1 MSEFPLYALS
11 EEHQAIR
18 EAVRAVADAKIA
30 PYAAAVDEEARY
42 PHEAAAALLAS
53 DFHAPHVPEEYGGA
67 GADAL
72 ATVLVIE
79 EVARAC
85 VSSSL
90 IPAVN
95 KLGSLPVQIAGSE
108 ELKQTY
114 LTKLAKGEGGFSY
127 CLSEPD
133 AGSDAGGMKTRAVRD
148 GDEWVLDGVKR
159 WITNAGESEFY
170 TVMAVTDAEKKT
182 RGGISAFVVERSDEG
197 VSFGAPEKKLGIKGS
212 PTREV
217 YLDKV
222 RIPASRMIGE
232 EGSGFTT
239 AMKTLDHTRVTI
251 AAQAVG
257 VAQGALDYA
266 LGYAKE
272 RQQFGKSI
280 ADFQGLQFMLADMG
294 MKIEAA
300 RQMTYAAAG
309 RSERGDVLRLRRRD
323 GGHRQRRAG
332 PRRLRLHPRLPGRAD
347 DARRQDHP
355 DLRGHQPGPADR
367 DGTSAAR
374 WGAVRAL
381 TESRSGSPGQSGMMC
396 CQGRVSSKRRPLI
409 SMTSISTTFHFS
421 VATHGRSGTFS
432 ARCSSS
438 SSSRRA
444 RPRRTTLVACSS
456 TISSTSNA
464 TSGFITTPSS
474 LEPSAVRN
482 SRLRRPVAGSWST
495 A

>member
-1 MSEFPLYALS
+1 MDVLESRFMSEFPLYALS

-30 PYAAAVDEEARY
+30 PHAAAVDEEARY
-42 PHEAAAALLAS
+42 PHEAAEALLAS

-182 RGGISAFVVERSDEG
+182 RGGISAFVVEKSDAG

-232 EGSGFTT
+232 EGTGFTT

-266 LGYAKE
+266 LDYAKE

-294 MKIEAA
+294 MKVEAA

-309 RSERGDVLRLRRRD
+309 RSERGDDDLTFFGAAAKCFASDVAMEVTVNAVQVLGGYGFTRD
-323 GGHRQRRAG
+323 YPVERMMRDAKITQIYEGTNQVQRIVMARQLLAG
-332 PRRLRLHPRLPGRAD
+332 V
-347 DARRQDHP
+347 Q
-355 DLRGHQPGPADR
+355 
-367 DGTSAAR
+367 SA
-374 WGAVRAL
+374 L
-381 TESRSGSPGQSGMMC
+381 
-396 CQGRVSSKRRPLI
+396 
-409 SMTSISTTFHFS
+409 
-421 VATHGRSGTFS
+421 
-432 ARCSSS
+432 
-438 SSSRRA
+438 
-444 RPRRTTLVACSS
+444 
-456 TISSTSNA
+456 
-464 TSGFITTPSS
+464 
-474 LEPSAVRN
+474 
-482 SRLRRPVAGSWST
+482 
-495 A
+495 